1 MVYNSP
7 NVESLLAIIFSLIDC
22 RIISTNYINYIDE
35 HDNKLVISFL
45 IVIDDNGLKYRDL
58 LIDLCKQLDMSIKL
72 SPDFKNNYMN
82 ELIIKFDYKLLNNHV
97 FILNEFKTLL
107 KLQGIY
113 NTKISKEIYNN
124 IYRKE

>member
-7 NVESLLAIIFSLIDC
+7 NIESLLAIIFSLIDC
-22 RIISTNYINYIDE
+22 RIISTTYINE
-35 HDNKLVISFL
+35 HDNKLAISFL
-45 IVIDDNGLKYRDL
+45 IVIYDNGLKYINL
-58 LIDLCKQLDMSIKL
+58 LISLCKQLNISIKL

-82 ELIIKFDYKLLNNHV
+82 ELIVEFDYKLLNNHV
-97 FILNEFKTLL
+97 SILNEFKTLL

-113 NTKISKEIYNN
+113 NIKISKEIYNN